1 MKIAWL
7 LQGFVAFECKIRA
20 DSPTVIKALL
30 EADFVSVMLTG
41 DAPLTALHVATAC
54 GICQKSRTALELKL
68 TNGKPEWVGAI
79 GEDPVRKQ
87 FKVQDMPALAAECD
101 LTTTEAALEAVAEKY
116 PDLWSEVDLI
126 KVHARCSPQG
136 KAKVIRAMQM
146 HKGHQVMM
154 CGDGGNDVGALKQ
167 ADVGLALLSG
177 YGVRA
182 KPECMCRIS
191 KAHA

>member
-1 MKIAWL
+1 VEWPS
-7 LQGFVAFECKIRA
+7 QGFVAFECKIRA

-54 GICQKSRTALELKL
+54 GICQKSRAALELKF
-68 TNGKPEWVGAI
+68 TNGKAEWVGTI
-79 GEDPVRKQ
+79 GEDPVRKP
-87 FKVQDMPALAAECD
+87 FKVEAMPVLAAEYD
-101 LTTTEAALEAVAEKY
+101 LTTTEAALEVVAEKY
-116 PDLWSEVDLI
+116 PELWTEVDLI

-136 KAKVIRAMQM
+136 KAKVIRAMQT

-167 ADVGLALLSG
+167 AEVGLALLSG
-177 YGVRA
+177 YGALLVSLALPVARA
-182 KPECMCRIS
+182 
-191 KAHA
+191 